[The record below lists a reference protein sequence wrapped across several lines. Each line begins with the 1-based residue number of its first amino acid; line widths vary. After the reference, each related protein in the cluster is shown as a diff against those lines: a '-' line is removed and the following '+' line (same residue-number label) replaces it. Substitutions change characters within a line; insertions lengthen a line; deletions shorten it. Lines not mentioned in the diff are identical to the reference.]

1 MPCVDILDPDEASD
15 WKCPLCFEENR
26 DKLLKEVAKKMG
38 LGTKLPL
45 QTLRHLVEAA
55 NAWEP
60 WDTKPPEK
68 GDCRMPAGYVREQ
81 TESYNWYNVGRFLL
95 SKKLNPW
102 VVPGKAP
109 PEGATSLVVLDSVDK
124 DRKRVLGNL
133 LKEKWRNLAKK
144 VGAPRS
150 GHGDE
155 DDDNFIPATQVVGPE
170 QDQEFA
176 AHYITNGYRKF
187 LNYTKDEQQT
197 REAVKQY
204 NNTFAAALA
213 SARSAAVAGS
223 ADKARKIDSLAAK
236 FKKGPL
242 GGAKTERKKV
252 KKKMKLKPKTA
263 PGRRKRRKEEALA
276 AGNSS
281 SIWTREPKERR
292 LRIRP
297 VWTYSRRCITRTKCD
312 NKPRTTSIRDLWL

>member
-1 MPCVDILDPDEASD
+1 
-15 WKCPLCFEENR
+15 
-26 DKLLKEVAKKMG
+26 
-38 LGTKLPL
+38 
-45 QTLRHLVEAA
+45 
-55 NAWEP
+55 
-60 WDTKPPEK
+60 
-68 GDCRMPAGYVREQ
+68 MPAGYVREQ

-236 FKKGPL
+236 FKKGAS
-242 GGAKTERKKV
+242 GGSEDGEEESEEENEVKAEDRAGKKKKEKRRSSGRREFLEHLDAGTERAQAADKARLDILTQMYHQDEVRQQAQDDFNKRFMALKEKEKKLDAL
-252 KKKMKLKPKTA
+252 KFLLTLSPNDQALLAEYRKL
-263 PGRRKRRKEEALA
+263 AL
-276 AGNSS
+276 
-281 SIWTREPKERR
+281 E
-292 LRIRP
+292 
-297 VWTYSRRCITRTKCD
+297 
-312 NKPRTTSIRDLWL
+312 